1 MLKFF
6 QKKGENIML
15 YFVII
20 VCAVILILLIL
31 NILVHVK
38 TKKRDFSSP
47 DAIPIGGMISSNDFD
62 YSASADKKVVRSPIV
77 RLMQLMWI
85 ATSKSDAENHSKQT
99 PPEGIKEINNIRYI
113 NDNSV
118 YHLFDVY
125 YPENTVNNNPVII
138 DIHGGGWMYGDK
150 ELNKLYCLA
159 LASRGYT
166 VFNISYS
173 LVPDVTVDVQIKEV
187 MTALKYIGEH
197 IDEYPADKSRII
209 LTGDSAGGQLAA
221 YACALTGS
229 RELRDIFETDETS
242 LSYKGLLLTSPVA
255 SMNCGG
261 YMSLYM
267 KRLWGSDR
275 KNKKCYNYMNF
286 ENIVKFASFPKTYLI
301 TSAGDFLAHVQTNN
315 AYSLIKAT
323 GAECRIADFGGEQ
336 GKKLP
341 HVFTVINPYDEIGK
355 KTIDDALNYLNV

>member
-166 VFNISYS
+166 VFNIS
-173 LVPDVTVDVQIKEV
+173 
-187 MTALKYIGEH
+187 
-197 IDEYPADKSRII
+197 KSRII